1 VARRVG
7 NDTSGLRD
15 MLIAYWQ
22 RQHKRWGLPDG
33 GGISA
38 EMVQDLRPHV
48 PVQVSGSV
56 LLFVCSANGLP
67 AKDYSYGGR
76 YRDSVFVF
84 DEDDRLIEV
93 DDCG

>member
-1 VARRVG
+1 
-7 NDTSGLRD
+7 
-15 MLIAYWQ
+15 
-22 RQHKRWGLPDG
+22 
-33 GGISA
+33 
-38 EMVQDLRPHV
+38 
-48 PVQVSGSV
+48 
-56 LLFVCSANGLP
+56 LP